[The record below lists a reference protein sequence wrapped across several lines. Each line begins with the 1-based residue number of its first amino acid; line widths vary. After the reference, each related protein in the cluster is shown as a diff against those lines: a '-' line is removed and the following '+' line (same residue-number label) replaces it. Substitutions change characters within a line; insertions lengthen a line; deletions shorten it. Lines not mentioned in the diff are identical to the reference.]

1 VTQSGLP
8 GALAGALSAAAARLR
23 GWGYD
28 SVERSV
34 GSRDLRI
41 DLLRG
46 FCVFVMIVDHVGGQ
60 SSWLY
65 VLTGGNRFVVSAAE
79 GFVLLSGIAMGMV
92 HRRTIQRE
100 GIRPMFAKIAKRA
113 WLLYVLAVVLTL
125 LFAGFSNVLG
135 TPWAANA
142 TPATGK
148 LDFALSVITLHRTY
162 SLTDILV
169 LYTLLVIA
177 AGPVLMLISRGYTAL
192 VLAFSFAI
200 WAAAQ
205 LWPGSIP
212 RVWQITDGGFPFSA
226 WQVMFFLGLVIG
238 YHRERL
244 QWFLRPARLITLGVA
259 CVVALFVIQLLTIHV
274 IDPKL
279 GGSLDVQELLF
290 DKNDARIGRILA
302 LFTAASFA
310 DAFVT
315 LAWGPV
321 RRWTGWLLLTMG
333 QRSLFAYGVQ
343 LFVVAF
349 WSSELMAPVRLDR
362 ENALFQG
369 SAVLMVWIACALW
382 PRLAPRL
389 RTLASRPARSRAT
402 LAAATA

>member
-1 VTQSGLP
+1 VTRARA
-8 GALAGALSAAAARLR
+8 ALALRHALGRLGER
-23 GWGYD
+23 LAGWGYREGPAGG
-28 SVERSV
+28 S
-34 GSRDLRI
+34 SRDLRI

-46 FCVFVMIVDHVGGQ
+46 FCVFVMIVDHVGGE

-65 VLTGGNRFVVSAAE
+65 VLTGGNRFMVSAAE

-92 HRRTIQRE
+92 HRKTIDRQ

-125 LFAGFSNVLG
+125 IFAAVSSLLG

-148 LDFALSVITLHRTY
+148 LDFALSVLTLHRTY

-177 AGPVLMLISRGYTAL
+177 AGPVLLLLARGYTTL
-192 VLAFSFAI
+192 VLTLSFAI

-205 LWPGSIP
+205 LWPASMP
-212 RVWQITDGGFPFSA
+212 RAWQIIDGGFPFAA
-226 WQVMFFLGLVIG
+226 WQVMFFVGLAIG
-238 YHRERL
+238 YHRARL
-244 QWFLRPARLITLGVA
+244 ARHLRPARLVALGVA
-259 CVVALFVIQLLTIHV
+259 AVVALAVIQLLTINVLEPSLH
-274 IDPKL
+274 
-279 GGSLDVQELLF
+279 GSFDVQELLF

-302 LFTAASFA
+302 LFAAASFA
-310 DAFVT
+310 YAFVT
-315 LAWGPV
+315 VAWTPV

-369 SAVLMVWIACALW
+369 SAVLMVWAACALW
-382 PRLAPRL
+382 PRIAPRL
-389 RTLASRPARSRAT
+389 RSASRPRAT
-402 LAAATA
+402 DDRVLLPAAA